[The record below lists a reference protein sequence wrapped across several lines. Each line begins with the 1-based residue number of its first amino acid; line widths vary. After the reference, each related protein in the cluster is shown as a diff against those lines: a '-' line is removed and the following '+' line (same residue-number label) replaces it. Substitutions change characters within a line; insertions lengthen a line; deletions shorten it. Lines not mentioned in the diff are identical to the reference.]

1 MWIFPKNSFMKN
13 RMSGYSSK
21 DTEILKSDK
30 AQNKNLLLFIEA
42 ANICLREESFEKLSV
57 SRIVSKA
64 GLSRQTFYRC
74 CSSKFDMVNRYYD
87 RILKTTFKEAAVH
100 RNLHVFLLLLM
111 ERMIPKK
118 DLFRA
123 AFVTEDYDGLTKY
136 AQRQVYQ
143 AYLDYLKR
151 KYDERI
157 DSYYERLLEL
167 YSISFVQIIK
177 QWSFGDILKDV
188 GEAVDMVRDVTPA
201 KLEILL

>member
-1 MWIFPKNSFMKN
+1 MKS
-13 RMSGYSSK
+13 RISGYSSK
-21 DTEILKSDK
+21 DTESIKSNK

-42 ANICLREESFEKLSV
+42 ANICLREESFERLSV
-57 SRIVSKA
+57 SRIVNKA

-74 CSSKFDMVNRYYD
+74 CSSKFDMVNRYFD
-87 RILKTTFKEAAVH
+87 QILTATFKEAAAR
-100 RNLHVFLLLLM
+100 RNLFVFPLFLM
-111 ERMIPKK
+111 ERMLSKK

-123 AFVTEDYDGLTKY
+123 AFAADDYDGLTKY

-151 KYDERI
+151 QYGRRI
-157 DSYYERLLEL
+157 DSYYEHLLEL
-167 YSISFVQIIK
+167 YSISFVQIIR

-188 GEAVDMVRDVTPA
+188 GEVVDMVRDVTPA